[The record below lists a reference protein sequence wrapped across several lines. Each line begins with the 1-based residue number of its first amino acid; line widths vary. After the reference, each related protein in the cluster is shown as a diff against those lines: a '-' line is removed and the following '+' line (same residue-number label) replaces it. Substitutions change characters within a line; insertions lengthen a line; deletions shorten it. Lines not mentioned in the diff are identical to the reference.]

1 MARFLEKLMGAPV
14 VKPLL
19 KVVHFFVDG
28 TVLQPCA
35 FQGSMELI
43 DGEDDPSPAP
53 GNAPSSGVTQE
64 VQCPSPEGDQGQSGN
79 DCLEADRSA
88 PLILYEP

>member
-1 MARFLEKLMGAPV
+1 MARFLEKLMGALV

-28 TVLQPCA
+28 TMLQACA
-35 FQGSMELI
+35 SHGSMELI

-64 VQCPSPEGDQGQSGN
+64 VQCPPSGG
-79 DCLEADRSA
+79 
-88 PLILYEP
+88 